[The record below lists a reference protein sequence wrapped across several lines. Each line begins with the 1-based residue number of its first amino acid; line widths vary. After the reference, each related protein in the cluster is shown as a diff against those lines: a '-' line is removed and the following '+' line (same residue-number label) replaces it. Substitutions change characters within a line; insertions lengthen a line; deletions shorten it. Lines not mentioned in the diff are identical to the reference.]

1 MGSTRHILHCDMN
14 CFYASV
20 EMQRRP
26 ELRDRPLPVCGS
38 QEERHG
44 IVLTAYYIAKPFGVK
59 TGMAIWQARERCPDL
74 VIVPP
79 DMDEYIRIS
88 KMAREI
94 YEDYTDQIE
103 PFGLDENWLDV
114 TGSVGL
120 FGDPM
125 NVAKE
130 ISGRIKFELGI
141 TASIGVADNKITAK
155 LGSDY
160 KKPDAI
166 TRIEQDNYKEI
177 VYPLPVEDLLYVG
190 PATSKKLRGIGIS
203 TIGRLAECPAD
214 LLVRKFGKMGAVL
227 HTFANGMDTS
237 PVQRSDHIPNIKS
250 VGNSATTPR
259 NLDDEADVKLMLYLL
274 AESVC
279 SRMRELVSRCTVV
292 EIYVRDTELHS
303 ITRQRKLP
311 APSCSSQ
318 ELADVGMEL
327 FRRHYHWERPI
338 RSIGLR
344 GAGLV
349 EAQNCV
355 QLSMY
360 ADDQKREK
368 WERIDAAVDHLRQR
382 YGYMSVRRAL
392 MDSDPLLGHIN
403 VRDGHTVHPVGYFGG

>member
-1 MGSTRHILHCDMN
+1 MARHILHVDQN

-20 EMQRRP
+20 EMQRHP
-26 ELRDRPLPVCGS
+26 ELRDKPLAVCGS

-44 IVLTAYYIAKPFGVK
+44 IVLTANYLAKPYGVK
-59 TGMAIWQARERCPDL
+59 TGMAIWQARQRCPNL
-74 VIVPP
+74 VILPP
-79 DMDEYIRIS
+79 DMNEYIRFS
-88 KMAREI
+88 RMAREI

-103 PFGLDENWLDV
+103 PFGLDESWLDV

-125 NVAKE
+125 SIARE

-141 TASIGVADNKITAK
+141 TASIGVSDNKITAK

-166 TRIEQDNYKEI
+166 TRIVADNYKEI
-177 VYPLPVEDLLYVG
+177 AYPLPVEDLLYVG
-190 PATSKKLRGIGIS
+190 PATSRKLRAIGIR
-203 TIGRLAECPAD
+203 TIGRLAECPVD
-214 LLVRKFGKMGAVL
+214 VLVRRLGKMGAVL
-227 HTFANGMDTS
+227 HTFANGRDVS

-259 NLDDEADVKLMLYLL
+259 DLETEADVKLMLYLL

-279 SRMRELVSRCTVV
+279 ARMRELVSRCTVV
-292 EIYVRDTELHS
+292 EIYVRDTQLNS
-303 ITRQRKLP
+303 IVRQRKLQ

-318 ELADVGMEL
+318 ELAETGLDI
-327 FRRHYHWERPI
+327 FRRNYRWDRPV

-349 EAQNCV
+349 EAQGTV
-355 QLSMY
+355 QLSLY
-360 ADDQKREK
+360 TEDQKRDK
-368 WERIDAAVDHLRQR
+368 WERIDTAVDHLRQR

-403 VRDGHTVHPVGYFGG
+403 VKDGHTVHPVGYFGG

>member
-1 MGSTRHILHCDMN
+1 MARHILHVDQN

-20 EMQRRP
+20 EMQRHP
-26 ELRDRPLPVCGS
+26 ELRDKPLAVCGS

-44 IVLTAYYIAKPFGVK
+44 IVLTANYLAKPYGVK
-59 TGMAIWQARERCPDL
+59 TGMAIWQARQKCPNL
-74 VIVPP
+74 VILPP
-79 DMDEYIRIS
+79 DMDEYIRFS
-88 KMAREI
+88 RMARDI

-103 PFGLDENWLDV
+103 PFGLDESWLDV

-125 NVAKE
+125 SIARE

-141 TASIGVADNKITAK
+141 TASIGVSDNKITAK

-166 TRIEQDNYKEI
+166 TRIEADNYKEI
-177 VYPLPVEDLLYVG
+177 AYPLPVEDLLYVG
-190 PATSKKLRGIGIS
+190 PATSRKLRAIGIS
-203 TIGRLAECPAD
+203 TIGRLAECPVD
-214 LLVRKFGKMGAVL
+214 VLVRRLGKMGEVL
-227 HTFANGMDTS
+227 HTFANGRDVS
-237 PVQRSDHIPNIKS
+237 PVQKSDHVPNIKS

-259 NLDDEADVKLMLYLL
+259 DLETEADVKLMLYLL

-279 SRMRELVSRCTVV
+279 ARMRELVSRCTVV
-292 EIYVRDTELHS
+292 EIYVRDTQLNS
-303 ITRQRKLP
+303 IVRQRKLQ

-318 ELADVGMEL
+318 ELAETGLDI
-327 FRRHYHWERPI
+327 FRRNYRWDRPV

-349 EAQNCV
+349 EAQGTV
-355 QLSMY
+355 QLSLY
-360 ADDQKREK
+360 TEDQKRDK
-368 WERIDAAVDHLRQR
+368 WERIDTAVDHLRQR

-403 VRDGHTVHPVGYFGG
+403 VKDGHTVHPVGYFGG